1 MPILVAKPQEISAA
15 ERLAQMPGVTSA
27 SYSWR
32 PLLGGG
38 LWTTSFHLKLGG
50 VFCVLLELVLTFGM
64 SAQIAP
70 PVSDLPSDQQVLT
83 FLSESIDWYR
93 HRAIEERLAT
103 EAADL
108 VFLRNNR
115 PIAAQILQLSF
126 DFSRADASLAATLQ
140 AGNPKA
146 SAAIANN
153 SSPDLVHFGQLK
165 NNADLASQ
173 QATQEV
179 ETIKKKLAT
188 AQGAERRTLQAALD
202 VTKSRLELLQAG
214 SAGLQ
219 ELVDFVQVTGGRQT
233 DLASSIDDLARTVP
247 EMTSP
252 TTVRAPPQSYEVASL
267 AKPRDSGILG
277 LSSDVSALGRKLR
290 LLDDEIGRTDTLR
303 RSSNDL
309 RKPLLAYVNKR
320 FPVGDNDYLQASDL
334 RVLQQQKAELDALIA
349 VAKTLAPAMVA
360 LDKQNVLLAAYTS
373 HLKKWRAAVVNENEK
388 TWTNLILR
396 LVVAAVVIT
405 ALLLIGAAVR
415 SLTDRHV
422 QEPERRHV
430 IRVIERVVPWVII
443 VLVAAFSFTSDLASL
458 ATFFGLL
465 TAGVAIALQSVIVC
479 ALGYF
484 MLVGRH
490 GIKLGDRVQI
500 SGVTGDV
507 TDIGW
512 LQFRIREID
521 KKTQQPTGQVFTFPN
536 SLVLSSGGLG
546 NFNREGLKR
555 AQSEVSETSPRM

>member
-1 MPILVAKPQEISAA
+1 
-15 ERLAQMPGVTSA
+15 
-27 SYSWR
+27 
-32 PLLGGG
+32 
-38 LWTTSFHLKLGG
+38 
-50 VFCVLLELVLTFGM
+50 LVLVVAAGI
-64 SAQIAP
+64 SSQVPP
-70 PVSDLPSDQQVLT
+70 PVSDLPSDEKVLA

-103 EAADL
+103 EPADL
-108 VFLRNNR
+108 VFLRDNR
-115 PIAAQILQLSF
+115 PIAAQILHLSF
-126 DFSRADASLAATLQ
+126 DFARADALLAATLQ
-140 AGNPKA
+140 ADNPKA
-146 SAAIANN
+146 NTAIASN
-153 SSPDLVHFGQLK
+153 SSPDLPHFVQLK

-173 QATQEV
+173 QASQEI

-188 AQGAERRTLQAALD
+188 AHGAERRTLQAALD
-202 VTKSRLELLQAG
+202 VTQSRLELLQAG
-214 SAGLQ
+214 SASLQ
-219 ELVDFVQVTGGRQT
+219 DLVDFVQATGGRQT

-252 TTVRAPPQSYEVASL
+252 TTVRAQTQNDEVASV

-303 RSSNDL
+303 QSSDDL

-320 FPVGDNDYLQASDL
+320 FPTGDNNYLQSSDL
-334 RVLQQQKAELDALIA
+334 RVLQQQKAELEALIP
-349 VAKTLAPAMVA
+349 VAKALAPAMVA

-373 HLKKWRAAVVNENEK
+373 HLKKWRATIVNENEK
-388 TWTNLILR
+388 TWRKLILR
-396 LVVAAVVIT
+396 LVVVVVVIT

-415 SLTDRHV
+415 RLTDRHV
-422 QEPERRHV
+422 REPEHRHV
-430 IRVIERVVPWVII
+430 VRVIGRVVPWVVI

-465 TAGVAIALQSVIVC
+465 TAGVAIALQSVIVS
-479 ALGYF
+479 ALGYL

-507 TDIGW
+507 TDISW
-512 LQFRIREID
+512 LQFQIREID

-546 NFNREGLKR
+546 NFNREGLKP
-555 AQSEVSETSPRM
+555 AQLEVAGKTSER